1 MPTLKPRISITLDHD
16 ELVILDRYAAA
27 SGTPRAS
34 IVADLLRSTLPQLKE
49 AAELIEMANA
59 APGHIK
65 REMVEN
71 LSNATAD
78 AMGFLQPF
86 NADYR
91 RVMTRLSHELHHP
104 GEPQLYPLPPAKVQ
118 AYADTNGRPPKAG
131 GDASSVPASDG
142 RPGRKNPHSLTGGS
156 KL

>member
-49 AAELIEMANA
+49 AADLIEMANA

-65 REMVEN
+65 QGLIEN

-86 NADYR
+86 NADYQHIIQ
-91 RVMTRLSHELHHP
+91 RLGTELH
-104 GEPQLYPLPPAKVQ
+104 LANRYPLPPAKVQ

-142 RPGRKNPHSLTGGS
+142 RPGRKNPRSLTGGS
-156 KL
+156 EL